1 MSLAYKLSIAATN
14 DKNNVTIS
22 GDEDA
27 IIEFE
32 KCVKEKKETTFI
44 RKLDTNKAFHSHHMD
59 AIKQKFMEKLS
70 KANIV
75 PKNGSIQFF
84 STTEGREVYGAKLTN
99 EFWWRNLRNP
109 VQFSASI
116 SKMMK
121 KGIRALVEISPRP
134 VLSHYMKEIAK
145 QTGTKD
151 TTIVQVRDSLL
162 FSQIFSP
169 RREQSI

>member
-1 MSLAYKLSIAATN
+1 MESVSLDNKLSIAATN

-32 KCVKEKKETTFI
+32 KFVKEKKETTFI

-59 AIKQKFMEKLS
+59 TIEQKFMEKLH

-75 PKNGSIQFF
+75 PKNGSVRFF

-109 VQFSASI
+109 VQFNACI
-116 SKMMK
+116 TKMLK
-121 KGIRALVEISPRP
+121 NEIHIFVEISPRP
-134 VLSHYMKEIAK
+134 VLSHYMKEITK

-151 TTIVQVRDSLL
+151 TTILQVRD
-162 FSQIFSP
+162 
-169 RREQSI
+169 